1 MQSTIATL
9 AIVIAI
15 TVAIT
20 VMAGLPVEKITAIG
34 SVITTIGLLLRTG
47 NKGDDQD
54 PPRP

>member
-20 VMAGLPVEKITAIG
+20 AMAGFPVEKITAIE
-34 SVITTIGLLLRTG
+34 SVITTILVLITTR
-47 NKGDDQD
+47 KGDDQD
-54 PPRP
+54 RPRQ

>member
-34 SVITTIGLLLRTG
+34 SVITTIGLLLKTG
-47 NKGDDQD
+47 KKGDDQD